1 MEDKLMDARIKALLM
16 AARTMAFVIC
26 TITVAMIAGLFV
38 SNEVIDNKDVFGLL
52 SYVMTSVVGA
62 VAGSYATLMGMKGEL
77 VPPPPEDRDDPEP
90 EPVAPIPV
98 GAGGFGTVT
107 AASAPVDLTPDMVV
121 PHVEETNSVVS
132 HEEPVLEDNDD
143 DDDMEPWEKYRNDLR
158 YDANGDGVV
167 DENDFPDWRSAGK

>member
-38 SNEVIDNKDVFGLL
+38 SNEIIDNKDVFGLL

-90 EPVAPIPV
+90 EEPVAPEPD
-98 GAGGFGTVT
+98 
-107 AASAPVDLTPDMVV
+107 PLPLTPDMVAPKTYDDPQATV
-121 PHVEETNSVVS
+121 FIDTP
-132 HEEPVLEDNDD
+132 EDDD

-167 DENDFPDWRSAGK
+167 DADDFPDWRSAGK

>member
-38 SNEVIDNKDVFGLL
+38 SNEIIDNKDVFGLL

-77 VPPPPEDRDDPEP
+77 VPPPPEDRNDPEP
-90 EPVAPIPV
+90 EPVAPEPTPV
-98 GAGGFGTVT
+98 
-107 AASAPVDLTPDMVV
+107 AA
-121 PHVEETNSVVS
+121 VEE
-132 HEEPVLEDNDD
+132 LELTEAVEDDD

-158 YDANGDGVV
+158 FDLDGDGQIT
-167 DENDFPDWRSAGK
+167 EADFPNWRSAGQ

>member
-1 MEDKLMDARIKALLM
+1 MMEDKLMDARIRALLM

-26 TITVAMIAGLFV
+26 TITLAMIAGLFV

-77 VPPPPEDRDDPEP
+77 VPPPPEDRNDPEP
-90 EPVAPIPV
+90 EEPAP
-98 GAGGFGTVT
+98 
-107 AASAPVDLTPDMVV
+107 APPAPLDLTPEMQPEAPKTYDNPQATVFID
-121 PHVEETNSVVS
+121 
-132 HEEPVLEDNDD
+132 EPEDDDDDD
-143 DDDMEPWEKYRNDLR
+143 DDDMEPWEKYRNDMR

>member
-1 MEDKLMDARIKALLM
+1 MMEDKLMDARIKALLM

-77 VPPPPEDRDDPEP
+77 VPPPPEDRNDPEP
-90 EPVAPIPV
+90 EPEPEASPAYGSDIMPFVPYNDPN
-98 GAGGFGTVT
+98 GTVFI
-107 AASAPVDLTPDMVV
+107 D
-121 PHVEETNSVVS
+121 
-132 HEEPVLEDNDD
+132 EPEDDD

>member
-26 TITVAMIAGLFV
+26 TITIAMIAGLFV

-77 VPPPPEDRDDPEP
+77 VPPPPEDRNDPEP
-90 EPVAPIPV
+90 LPPAHEPPL
-98 GAGGFGTVT
+98 
-107 AASAPVDLTPDMVV
+107 DLTPEMQTAGVPVTNDGVV
-121 PHVEETNSVVS
+121 IDEPEVTN
-132 HEEPVLEDNDD
+132 EDD
-143 DDDMEPWEKYRNDLR
+143 DDDDDLAPWEKYRNDLR

>member
-77 VPPPPEDRDDPEP
+77 VPPPPEDRNDPEP
-90 EPVAPIPV
+90 LPPAHEPPPL
-98 GAGGFGTVT
+98 
-107 AASAPVDLTPDMVV
+107 DLTSAMEATEPL
-121 PHVEETNSVVS
+121 PHVFIETEFTNTP
-132 HEEPVLEDNDD
+132 EDD
-143 DDDMEPWEKYRNDLR
+143 DDDEMEPWEKYRGDLR

>member
-1 MEDKLMDARIKALLM
+1 MEDKLMDARIRALLM

-26 TITVAMIAGLFV
+26 TITLAMIVGLFV

-77 VPPPPEDRDDPEP
+77 VPPPPEDRNDPEP
-90 EPVAPIPV
+90 EPVAPEP
-98 GAGGFGTVT
+98 
-107 AASAPVDLTPDMVV
+107 APLPLTPDMVEPKPYNDPQATV
-121 PHVEETNSVVS
+121 FIDDPEEGD
-132 HEEPVLEDNDD
+132 EDE
-143 DDDMEPWEKYRNDLR
+143 DDMEPWEKYRNDLR

>member
-90 EPVAPIPV
+90 EEPVAPEPD
-98 GAGGFGTVT
+98 
-107 AASAPVDLTPDMVV
+107 PLPLTPDMVAPKTYDDPQATV
-121 PHVEETNSVVS
+121 FIDTP
-132 HEEPVLEDNDD
+132 EDDD

>member
-1 MEDKLMDARIKALLM
+1 MMEDKLMDARIKALLM

-26 TITVAMIAGLFV
+26 TITIAMIAGLFV
-38 SNEVIDNKDVFGLL
+38 SNEIIDNKDVFGLL

-77 VPPPPEDRDDPEP
+77 VPPPPPEDKDPE
-90 EPVAPIPV
+90 EPAP
-98 GAGGFGTVT
+98 
-107 AASAPVDLTPDMVV
+107 APAPPLDLTPSM
-121 PHVEETNSVVS
+121 ET
-132 HEEPVLEDNDD
+132 EEPKKYDDPQATVFIDEPEDDD
-143 DDDMEPWEKYRNDLR
+143 DDDMEPWEKYRNDMR

>member
-38 SNEVIDNKDVFGLL
+38 ANEVIDNKDVFGLL

-77 VPPPPEDRDDPEP
+77 VPPPPEDRNDPEP
-90 EPVAPIPV
+90 EEPTPAP
-98 GAGGFGTVT
+98 
-107 AASAPVDLTPDMVV
+107 APVPPPAPVVTPEPELELT
-121 PHVEETNSVVS
+121 
-132 HEEPVLEDNDD
+132 EPVEDDEDD

-167 DENDFPDWRSAGK
+167 DENDFPDWRRAGQ

>member
-1 MEDKLMDARIKALLM
+1 MEDKLMDARIRALLM

-26 TITVAMIAGLFV
+26 TLTVAMIAGLFV
-38 SNEVIDNKDVFGLL
+38 SYEVIVNKDVFGLL

-90 EPVAPIPV
+90 EPAPEPMAPPPAPVAPEPELE
-98 GAGGFGTVT
+98 
-107 AASAPVDLTPDMVV
+107 LT
-121 PHVEETNSVVS
+121 
-132 HEEPVLEDNDD
+132 EPVEDDD
-143 DDDMEPWEKYRNDLR
+143 DDDMEPWEKYRGDLR

>member
-1 MEDKLMDARIKALLM
+1 M

-77 VPPPPEDRDDPEP
+77 VPPPPEDRNDPEP
-90 EPVAPIPV
+90 EPEP
-98 GAGGFGTVT
+98 
-107 AASAPVDLTPDMVV
+107 APVPPAPLDLTPEMQPEAPKTYDDPQATVFID
-121 PHVEETNSVVS
+121 
-132 HEEPVLEDNDD
+132 EPEDDD
-143 DDDMEPWEKYRNDLR
+143 DDDMEPWEKYRNDMR
-158 YDANGDGVV
+158 YDLNGDGVV

>member
-16 AARTMAFVIC
+16 GARTMAFVIC

-77 VPPPPEDRDDPEP
+77 VPPPPEDRNDPEP
-90 EPVAPIPV
+90 EEPAP
-98 GAGGFGTVT
+98 
-107 AASAPVDLTPDMVV
+107 APLPPLDLTPEMQPAGIPV
-121 PHVEETNSVVS
+121 TNDGVII
-132 HEEPVLEDNDD
+132 EEPEAPVNGPIDEPEDD
-143 DDDMEPWEKYRNDLR
+143 DDDDDLAPWEKYRNDLR

>member
-26 TITVAMIAGLFV
+26 TITIAMIAGLFV
-38 SNEVIDNKDVFGLL
+38 SNEIIDNKDVFGLL

-77 VPPPPEDRDDPEP
+77 VPPPPEDRNDPEP
-90 EPVAPIPV
+90 EEPAP
-98 GAGGFGTVT
+98 
-107 AASAPVDLTPDMVV
+107 APVPPLDLTSEMQPEDDDPQATVFID
-121 PHVEETNSVVS
+121 
-132 HEEPVLEDNDD
+132 EPEDD
-143 DDDMEPWEKYRNDLR
+143 DDDMEPWEKYRNDMR

-167 DENDFPDWRSAGK
+167 DELDFPDWRNAGK

>member
-1 MEDKLMDARIKALLM
+1 MMEDKLMDARIKALLM

-77 VPPPPEDRDDPEP
+77 VPPPPEDRNDPEP
-90 EPVAPIPV
+90 EPEP
-98 GAGGFGTVT
+98 
-107 AASAPVDLTPDMVV
+107 APVPPAPLDLTPEMQPEAPKTYDDPQATVFID
-121 PHVEETNSVVS
+121 
-132 HEEPVLEDNDD
+132 EPEDDD
-143 DDDMEPWEKYRNDLR
+143 DDDMEPWEKYRGDLR

>member
-26 TITVAMIAGLFV
+26 TITIAMIAGLFV
-38 SNEVIDNKDVFGLL
+38 SNEIIDNKDVFGLL

-90 EPVAPIPV
+90 EPEYVPKGVPI
-98 GAGGFGTVT
+98 
-107 AASAPVDLTPDMVV
+107 DLTPDMVV
-121 PHVEETNSVVS
+121 SQPVETNSVVS
-132 HEEPVLEDNDD
+132 HEEPVLEDNDDD

-167 DENDFPDWRSAGK
+167 DEEDFPDWRSAGK

>member
-1 MEDKLMDARIKALLM
+1 MMEDKLMDARIKALLM

-90 EPVAPIPV
+90 EPAPEPMAPPPAPVAPEPELE
-98 GAGGFGTVT
+98 
-107 AASAPVDLTPDMVV
+107 LT
-121 PHVEETNSVVS
+121 
-132 HEEPVLEDNDD
+132 EPVEDDD
-143 DDDMEPWEKYRNDLR
+143 DDDMEPWEKYRGDLR

-167 DENDFPDWRSAGK
+167 DELDFPDWRSAGK

>member
-1 MEDKLMDARIKALLM
+1 MEDKLMDARIKALLL

-38 SNEVIDNKDVFGLL
+38 SNEIIDNKDVFGLL

-77 VPPPPEDRDDPEP
+77 VPPPPEDKDPE
-90 EPVAPIPV
+90 EPAPAP
-98 GAGGFGTVT
+98 AP
-107 AASAPVDLTPDMVV
+107 APVPPLDLTPEMQPEAPKAYDDPQATVFID
-121 PHVEETNSVVS
+121 
-132 HEEPVLEDNDD
+132 EPEDDDD
-143 DDDMEPWEKYRNDLR
+143 DDDMEPWEKYRGDLR
-158 YDANGDGVV
+158 YDINGDGVV

>member
-38 SNEVIDNKDVFGLL
+38 SNEIIDNKDVFGLL

-77 VPPPPEDRDDPEP
+77 VPPPPEDHNDPEP
-90 EPVAPIPV
+90 EPEPAPLPP
-98 GAGGFGTVT
+98 
-107 AASAPVDLTPDMVV
+107 APLDLTPEMKPEAPKAYDDPQATVFID
-121 PHVEETNSVVS
+121 
-132 HEEPVLEDNDD
+132 EPEDD
-143 DDDMEPWEKYRNDLR
+143 DDDDDLEPWEKYRNDMR
-158 YDANGDGVV
+158 YDINGDGVV

>member
-26 TITVAMIAGLFV
+26 TITIAMIAGLFV

-77 VPPPPEDRDDPEP
+77 VPPPPEDRNDPEP
-90 EPVAPIPV
+90 EPVEP
-98 GAGGFGTVT
+98 
-107 AASAPVDLTPDMVV
+107 APVPPAPLDLTPEMQPEAPKTYDDPQATVFID
-121 PHVEETNSVVS
+121 
-132 HEEPVLEDNDD
+132 EPEDDD
-143 DDDMEPWEKYRNDLR
+143 DDDMEPWEKYRNDMR

-167 DENDFPDWRSAGK
+167 DELDFPDWRSAGK